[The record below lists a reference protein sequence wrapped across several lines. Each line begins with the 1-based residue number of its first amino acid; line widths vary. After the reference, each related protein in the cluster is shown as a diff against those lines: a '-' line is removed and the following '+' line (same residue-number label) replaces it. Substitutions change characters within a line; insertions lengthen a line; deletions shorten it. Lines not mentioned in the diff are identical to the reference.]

1 MALPMVAGRQS
12 QERDRQRLRS
22 KFATS
27 NLRQKEGG
35 A

>member
-1 MALPMVAGRQS
+1 MALSMVSGRQS
-12 QERDRQRLRS
+12 QERDRQRLLS